1 MRQNLRAFD
10 TALLLETLVTELFD
24 SQRQTCLLSPSDPS
38 HHFADVER
46 SQVIKFEDNK

>member
-24 SQRQTCLLSPSDPS
+24 VERKTCLKSPSDPS
-38 HHFADVER
+38 HHYADIER
-46 SQVIKFEDNK
+46 S